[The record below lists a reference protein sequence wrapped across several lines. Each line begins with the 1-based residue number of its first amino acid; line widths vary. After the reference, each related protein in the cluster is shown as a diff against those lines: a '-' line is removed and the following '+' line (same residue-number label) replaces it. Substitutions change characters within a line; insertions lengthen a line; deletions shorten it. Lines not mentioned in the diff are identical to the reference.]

1 MSVCI
6 CGSLAYDMIMTF
18 EGKFAD
24 HILPD
29 KIHMLNL
36 SFLVPNMKR
45 EFGGCAGNI
54 AYGLKLLGGD
64 PRPLAT
70 IGNDGA
76 PYLERLSTLGIDAR
90 GVKSMQDVY
99 TAQCFITTDLANNQ
113 LTAFHPGA
121 MMASHSAAVAL
132 TGDVKLGLI
141 GPDGKDGTFVHAKQ
155 MHAAGIPFVFDPG
168 QMMPILTGDD
178 LRQLIGMADW
188 LAVND
193 YEAEL
198 VVERTGHTLLQLS
211 EQLHAVIV
219 TKGEQGVDVIVKG
232 SVTSIPAIKAQ
243 AVVDPTGCGDAF
255 RSGFLFGLSRGMD
268 VVQAARIGCIM
279 GAIKIAHHGG
289 QNYQTG
295 WAEVSA
301 MLARHYPG

>member
-45 EFGGCAGNI
+45 EYGGCAGNI

-70 IGNDGA
+70 IGSDGT
-76 PYLERLSTLGIDAR
+76 PYMERLKTLGIDER
-90 GVKSMQDVY
+90 GVKTIAESY

-113 LTAFHPGA
+113 ITAFHPGA
-121 MMASHSAAVAL
+121 MMASHSAPVASA
-132 TGDVKLGLI
+132 GAVKLGLI
-141 GPDGKDGTFVHAKQ
+141 GPDGKEGTFAHARQ

-178 LRQLIGMADW
+178 LRELIGLADW

-198 VVERTGHTLLQLS
+198 VVARTGHTLLQLG
-211 EQLHAVIV
+211 EQLRAVIV
-219 TKGEQGVDVIVKG
+219 TKGEHGVDVISQG
-232 SVTSIPAIKAQ
+232 SITAIPGIKAQ

-255 RSGFLFGLSRGMD
+255 RSGFLFGLAREMD
-268 VVQAARIGCIM
+268 VLQAARIGCIM

-289 QNYQTG
+289 QNYRTD

-301 MLARHYPG
+301 MLAHHYPS

>member
-1 MSVCI
+1 
-6 CGSLAYDMIMTF
+6 MIMTF

-54 AYGLKLLGGD
+54 AYGLKQLGGD

-70 IGNDGA
+70 IGHDGV
-76 PYLERLSTLGIDAR
+76 PYMERLKKLEIDDR
-90 GVKSMQDVY
+90 GVKVLHDAY

-121 MMASHSAAVAL
+121 MMASHTAAVADA
-132 TGDVKLGLI
+132 GAVKLGLI
-141 GPDGKDGTFVHAKQ
+141 GPDGKDGTFVHARQ
-155 MHAAGIPFVFDPG
+155 MRAAGIPFVFDPG

-178 LRQLIGMADW
+178 LRELIGMADW

-198 VVERTGHTLLQLS
+198 VVERTGHTLLQLAS
-211 EQLHAVIV
+211 KLRAVIV
-219 TKGEQGVDVIVKG
+219 TKGEHGVDVVAQGKT
-232 SVTSIPAIKAQ
+232 TSIPAIKAS

-255 RSGFLFGLSRGMD
+255 RGGLLFGLSQGMD
-268 VVQAARIGCIM
+268 IVQAARIGCVM
-279 GAIKIAHHGG
+279 GAIKIAHPGG
-289 QNYQTG
+289 QNYQTN
-295 WAEVSA
+295 WQQIQSMIAQ
-301 MLARHYPG
+301 HYPA

>member
-76 PYLERLSTLGIDAR
+76 PYLERLKTLEIDDR
-90 GVKSMQDVY
+90 GVKTVPESY

-121 MMASHSAAVAL
+121 MLASHTAPVQS
-132 TGDVKLGLI
+132 TGAVKLGLI
-141 GPDGKDGTFVHAKQ
+141 GPDGKDGTFAHARQ

-178 LRQLIGMADW
+178 LMELIGMADW

-211 EQLHAVIV
+211 QQLRAVIV
-219 TKGEQGVDVIVKG
+219 TKGEYGVDVVTEGKTQSISAVK
-232 SVTSIPAIKAQ
+232 AH

-255 RSGFLFGLSRGMD
+255 RSGLLYGLDKEMD
-268 VVQAARIGCIM
+268 IVRAAQIGCIM

-289 QNYQTG
+289 QNYRTD
-295 WAEVSA
+295 WNEVSA
-301 MLARHYPG
+301 LLAQHYAH

>member
-6 CGSLAYDMIMTF
+6 CGSLAFDMIMTF
-18 EGKFAD
+18 EGKFAE
-24 HILPD
+24 HILPE

-36 SFLVPNMKR
+36 SFLVPSMKR

-70 IGNDGA
+70 LGNDGA
-76 PYLERLSTLGIDAR
+76 PYLERLKALGIDDR
-90 GVKSMQDVY
+90 GVKTIAESY

-121 MMASHSAAVAL
+121 MMASHTAAVASA
-132 TGDVKLGLI
+132 GKVKLGLL
-141 GPDGKDGTFVHAKQ
+141 GPDGKDGTFAHARQ

-168 QMMPILTGDD
+168 QMMPILSAQD
-178 LRQLIGMADW
+178 LHELIGMAQW

-193 YEAEL
+193 YEGEL
-198 VVERTGHTLLQLS
+198 IAQRTGKSLAQ
-211 EQLHAVIV
+211 HAQSLRAVLV
-219 TKGEQGVDVIVKG
+219 TKGDQGVEVITQGQTHAV
-232 SVTSIPAIKAQ
+232 PAMPAK

-255 RSGFLFGLSRGMD
+255 RGGLLSGLAHDMD
-268 VVQAARIGCIM
+268 IVRAAQIGCVM
-279 GAIKIAHHGG
+279 GALKIASAGG
-289 QNYQTG
+289 QNYRTD

-301 MLARHYPG
+301 LVERHYS